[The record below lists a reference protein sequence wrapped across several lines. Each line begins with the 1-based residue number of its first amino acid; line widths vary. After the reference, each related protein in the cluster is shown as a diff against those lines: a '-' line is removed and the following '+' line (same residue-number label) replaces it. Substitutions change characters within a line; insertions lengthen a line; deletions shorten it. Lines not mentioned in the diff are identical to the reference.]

1 MPRIFWVTCP
11 HCARRFYCHYDDL
24 RHTAWQLRCPFCER
38 EFPQE
43 QSPKIEE

>member
-11 HCARRFYCHYDDL
+11 HCAKRFYCHYDDL
-24 RHTAWQLRCPFCER
+24 RHKAFDLRCPYCER

-43 QSPKIEE
+43 SSPRLDE